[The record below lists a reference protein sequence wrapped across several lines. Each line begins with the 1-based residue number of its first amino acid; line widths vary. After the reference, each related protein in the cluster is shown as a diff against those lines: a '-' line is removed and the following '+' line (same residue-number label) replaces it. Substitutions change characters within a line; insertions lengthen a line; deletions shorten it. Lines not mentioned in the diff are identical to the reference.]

1 MQRYQRSFFAFL
13 LLLLATI
20 PFTASAQ
27 SNEIYVLNIEGPV
40 NQAMTSYFT
49 RAIGEAESAGAH
61 AVLIELDTP
70 GGSVSETLEIVQLFR
85 NAEIP
90 IIVYVGPEAGAQAA
104 SAGSVITLAAHASG
118 MAPDT
123 VIGAASPVS
132 GDGSDI
138 ADTLYRKAVE
148 DLKAVMRNLAAD
160 RGEEVISIAEDM
172 IEEATALTG
181 QEAFDI
187 GFTDALAADRDELL
201 QALDGLEVKL
211 GDETQVLQTADA
223 EIVLEPKTSVEEFLY
238 TLASILMNPVFI
250 SALIGLGVQAII
262 FEFSNPGGWVGGFI
276 GFLCLGLALYGL
288 GQLPTNYFG
297 LALVAVAF
305 ILFVMEIFTPTY
317 GALAVTGAITGTPR
331 SV

>member
-1 MQRYQRSFFAFL
+1 MAV
-13 LLLLATI
+13 

-27 SNEIYVLNIEGPV
+27 SDEIYVLTIEGPV
-40 NQAMTSYFT
+40 NQAMTSYFA
-49 RAIGEAESAGAH
+49 RAIDKAEAAGAH

-70 GGSVSETLEIVQLFR
+70 GGAVSETIEIVQLFR

-90 IIVYVGPEAGAQAA
+90 IIVYVGPAGAQAA

-118 MAPDT
+118 MAADT

-132 GDGSDI
+132 GDGTDI

-148 DLKAVMRNLAAD
+148 DLKAVMRSLAAD
-160 RGEEVISIAEDM
+160 RGAEVIAIAEDM

-181 QEAFDI
+181 TEAFEI

-201 QALDGLEVKL
+201 QELDGLEVKL
-211 GDETQVLQTADA
+211 GEKTQLLSTADA
-223 EIVLEPKTSVEEFLY
+223 TIVLEPKTTVEEFLY

-276 GFLCLGLALYGL
+276 GFLCLGLALYG
-288 GQLPTNYFG
+288 PPCTCI
-297 LALVAVAF
+297 ACRTIVP
-305 ILFVMEIFTPTY
+305 MSP
-317 GALAVTGAITGTPR
+317 
-331 SV
+331 SVINVPST